1 MCREHDPRQVP
12 ATSHNLTQPLASLAL
27 DTCLLKMRPKCI
39 QKRGVLDNTC
49 RKQQVPKY
57 YKSTA
62 DSELAKKKKAK
73 YWMDKRAKSC
83 QQQSDFNN
91 VRMRAS
97 RGQKRQCTQYRT
109 ATDLAFH
116 NRQP

>member
-27 DTCLLKMRPKCI
+27 DTCLLEMRPKCI
-39 QKRGVLDNTC
+39 
-49 RKQQVPKY
+49 RKPNIGWTKGPNLV
-57 YKSTA
+57 
-62 DSELAKKKKAK
+62 
-73 YWMDKRAKSC
+73 
-83 QQQSDFNN
+83 NN
-91 VRMRAS
+91 SQIVRMLAS
-97 RGQKRQCTQYRT
+97 RGQKRQCTQHRT